1 MRPFLRY
8 ASSSLVVLLATAL
21 ACSSAAP
28 PPTREVRAGE
38 YSRLAGGLQL
48 GYSAIL
54 AELYADTAST
64 TWGQVTAT
72 GLDDISQNW
81 KRILTGARVEQVVRI
96 IAGTS
101 TAAET
106 GVVRDSGRIVLRLK
120 DSVHVGLFR
129 DTTMSFV
136 TLWGREHKLNRWVI
150 LTDSIRP

>member
-28 PPTREVRAGE
+28 PPTREARTDE
-38 YSRLAGGLQL
+38 YARLGGGLQL
-48 GYSAIL
+48 GSSAIL
-54 AELYADTAST
+54 VELYADTAST
-64 TWGQVTAT
+64 TWGEATAT

-81 KRILTGARVEQVVRI
+81 KRILTDARVEQVVRI
-96 IAGTS
+96 IAGTT
-101 TAAET
+101 TAPET
-106 GVVRDSGRIVLRLK
+106 GGVRDSGRIVLRLK
-120 DSVHVGLFR
+120 DSVRVGSFR

-136 TLWGREHKLNRWVI
+136 TWWGREHKLNRWVI